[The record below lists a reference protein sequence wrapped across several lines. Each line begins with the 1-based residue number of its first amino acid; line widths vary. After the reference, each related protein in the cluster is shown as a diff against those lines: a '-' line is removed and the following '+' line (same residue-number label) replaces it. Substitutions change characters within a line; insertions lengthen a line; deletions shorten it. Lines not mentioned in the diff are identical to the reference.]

1 MERTAVRGRL
11 NWLVAE
17 VVDLIDETGTVKSIV
32 LDCPDWPLHLPG
44 QHVDIRLTAEDGY
57 QAQRS
62 YSIANPP
69 AGEKVVVTVELVDDG
84 EVSPYLIGELAVGD
98 QIELR
103 GPIGGYFVWTPEHGG
118 PVQLVAGGSG
128 LVPLMAMI
136 RALAESDRQVPVR
149 LLTSARSRETLIYG
163 DELRRLQSSLD
174 NLEVAYTLTRAQP
187 ADWQGYSRRVDQQM
201 LAETSWPA
209 TERPLGFVC
218 GPTGFVETVAAN
230 LVALGHDA
238 ARIKTER
245 FGPSGG

>member
-11 NWLVAE
+11 NWIVAE
-17 VVDLIDETGTVKSIV
+17 VVELIDETETVKSIV
-32 LDCPDWPLHLPG
+32 FDCPEWRGHLPG

-69 AGEKVVVTVELVDDG
+69 TGEKVVVTVELVDDG

-103 GPIGGYFVWTPEHGG
+103 GPIGGYFVWTSEHGG
-118 PVQLVAGGSG
+118 PLLLVAGGSG
-128 LVPLMAMI
+128 VVPLMAMI
-136 RALAESDRQVPVR
+136 RAWAESDRQVPVR
-149 LLTSARSRETLIYG
+149 LLTSARSWETLIYR
-163 DELRRLQSSLD
+163 DELRRLDSSLD
-174 NLEVAYTLTRAQP
+174 NLEVAHTLTRAQP

-218 GPTGFVETVAAN
+218 GPTGFVETVAAS
-230 LVALGHDA
+230 LVALGHAA
-238 ARIKTER
+238 ARINTER